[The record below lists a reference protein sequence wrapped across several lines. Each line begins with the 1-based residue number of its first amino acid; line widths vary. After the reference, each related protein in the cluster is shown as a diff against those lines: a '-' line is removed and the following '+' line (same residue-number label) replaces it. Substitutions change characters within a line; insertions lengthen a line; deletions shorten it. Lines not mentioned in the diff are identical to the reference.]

1 MSALHVGDEA
11 PDFALPAEYGT
22 TVRLSD
28 FRDKQ
33 PVVLIFYPMDQ
44 TPGCTA
50 QLCAARDDAERYNAA
65 GVAVF
70 GVNNGSA
77 ASHRRFS
84 ERYKFRTPLLVDN
97 GLHVADAY
105 DAAVGFG
112 PLRMIKRTV
121 VGISAEGKVVY
132 YRRGAPATDEILSAL
147 SAPA

>member
-1 MSALHVGDEA
+1 MSTLRVGDPA

-28 FRDKQ
+28 FHDKQ

-50 QLCAARDDAERYNAA
+50 QLCAARDDAERYEAA
-65 GVAVF
+65 GIAVF

-77 ASHRRFS
+77 GSHRRFS
-84 ERYKFRTPLLVDN
+84 EKYKLRTPLLVDD
-97 GLHVADAY
+97 GLRVAGAY

-112 PLRMIKRTV
+112 ALRIIKRTV
-121 VGISAEGKVVY
+121 VGISPEGKVVY
-132 YRRGAPATDEILSAL
+132 YRRGMPATDEILAAV